1 MATAKTGS
9 FWLTHELVLANANQ
23 IYQGELSLGQYVDVG
38 DQQALAIELIDFIVQ
53 GYDTANDHYFN
64 SLPGTVTANSSV
76 GFQISDLNPNTLL
89 LGADNHALIASGAL
103 LWDQTNFIQSVGSDF
118 YPDDF
123 SKGGKL
129 SESRMVVNDTLYFTG
144 GAITTYAADHEI
156 RICVRIKAKIVKLQ
170 VKDWM
175 SLAITGIGSDA

>member
-9 FWLTHELVLANANQ
+9 FWLTHELSLAAANT

-38 DQQALAIELIDFIVQ
+38 DQQALAIEQVDFIVQ

-64 SLPGTVTANSSV
+64 TLPGSVTANIGV
-76 GFQISDLNPNTLL
+76 NFQLTDLNPNTLFVS
-89 LGADNHALIASGAL
+89 ADNHALVASGSL
-103 LWDQTNFIQSVGSDF
+103 LVDETNFIESTGSDF
-118 YPDDF
+118 FPDDF
-123 SKGGKL
+123 SKGGQL
-129 SESRMVVNDTLYFTG
+129 SESRMVVNDSLYFTG
-144 GAITTYAADHEI
+144 SAVTTYAADHEI
-156 RICVRIKAKIVKLQ
+156 RISVKIKAKIVKLG